1 MNILKLISLPIV
13 GATLVFILFTAL
25 VSEADAQAKQYTRCE
40 GPNGKV
46 VVVSNFTCPPGF
58 WRT

>member
-25 VSEADAQAKQYTRCE
+25 VSESNAQ
-40 GPNGKV
+40 KV
-46 VVVSNFTCPPGF
+46 KYCKNATTGDIITVQAGMPCPYP
-58 WRT
+58 THEI

>member
-25 VSEADAQAKQYTRCE
+25 VSEADAQETVYTYCE

-46 VVVSNFTCPPGF
+46 VVVTNHTCPPGF

>member
-1 MNILKLISLPIV
+1 MKILTLPVV

-25 VSEADAQAKQYTRCE
+25 VSEIEAQETQYTYCE

-46 VVVSNFTCPPGF
+46 VVVTNFTCPPGF

>member
-13 GATLVFILFTAL
+13 GATLIFILFTAL
-25 VSEADAQAKQYTRCE
+25 VSEVDAQETQYTYCE
-40 GPNGKV
+40 GPNGDV
-46 VVVSNFTCPPGF
+46 VIVTNFTCPPGY

>member
-1 MNILKLISLPIV
+1 MKNFIEALLI
-13 GATLVFILFTAL
+13 TILFTA
-25 VSEADAQAKQYTRCE
+25 VTATPVTAQATQYTYCE

-46 VVVSNFTCPPGF
+46 VVVTNHTCPPGF

>member
-13 GATLVFILFTAL
+13 GATLIFILFTAL
-25 VSEADAQAKQYTRCE
+25 VSESNAQETVLTYCE
-40 GPNGKV
+40 GPNGQV
-46 VVVSNFTCPPGF
+46 VVVTNFTCPPGF